1 MKKIYSASITP
12 FTEEGKIDKESLE
25 RLIEFDLARGIE
37 GFFFLGT
44 MGEWAVLSSSMK
56 NDLLETAGSVI
67 GNRAEIIIGAHSTG
81 LSGILDN
88 IESYSRYNGSAFA
101 VQLPGGW
108 AKPEDPVSYM
118 HEIADF
124 SSKPVYLYYL
134 PGVNGVSFSKEQF
147 ADLFSHPNIAGVKN
161 SSDSL
166 RARKELLNLRKSVN
180 FMLFE
185 GQEWVVD
192 ESLFLGCDGAL
203 VGMAPLGAKLFRL
216 IADAVDEKNPVKA
229 AEYQKI
235 MIEIFDGIYGTDLS
249 TVWVGQKYALKILNV
264 FSSEKTLVPS
274 QKNAMTEKSKER
286 IEKCVE
292 KYHDYLV

>member
-1 MKKIYSASITP
+1 MKRIYSASITP
-12 FTEEGKIDKESLE
+12 FTEEGDIDKESLE

-44 MGEWAVLSSSMK
+44 MGEWAVLGSSMK
-56 NDLLETAGSVI
+56 DDLLETAGRVI
-67 GNRAEIIIGAHSTG
+67 GNRAEIIVGAHASG
-81 LSGILDN
+81 LNGILEN
-88 IESYSRYNGSAFA
+88 IENYSRYNNSAFA

-108 AKPEDPVSYM
+108 AKPADPVSYM

-124 SSKPVYLYYL
+124 SARPVYLYYV
-134 PGVNGVSFSKEQF
+134 PAANGVYLSKEQF
-147 ADLFSHPNIAGVKN
+147 SELFRHPNIAGVKN

-166 RARKELLNLRKSVN
+166 RTRKELLHLRKTME
-180 FMLFE
+180 FTLFE

-192 ESLFLGCDGAL
+192 ESLLLGCDGAL

-216 IADAVDEKNPVKA
+216 IADAADEGNAEKA
-229 AEYQKI
+229 AEYQGI
-235 MIEIFDGIYGTDLS
+235 MIEIFDGIYGSDLS
-249 TVWVGQKYALKILNV
+249 TVWPGQKYALKILKV

-274 QKNAMTEKSKER
+274 QKNALDDNSRKR
-286 IEKCVE
+286 IENCVE